1 MSWLCAITVKSVIIS
16 VAQTKVLSHWKIATC
31 MTSYSKLG
39 QLLRQCRSSSQNIGH
54 TVPTSALTKALSQ
67 WNRRTVSLSFCQTNR
82 INGGGKFGHV
92 VIQIHLTDL
101 IFCPSSRIWGRKHTT
116 VSKNGLFFDVVQ
128 ELTKPMHGSN
138 VRLYTDSAYSS
149 IKTFL
154 YLKKHSIFAS
164 GTCRQNILGLHPS
177 VKNAPKWMPWGSQ
190 RIFQDENDR
199 FLTCCLWFD
208 TKPC

>member
-1 MSWLCAITVKSVIIS
+1 
-16 VAQTKVLSHWKIATC
+16 

-39 QLLRQCRSSSQNIGH
+39 QLLRQCRSSSQSIGH
-54 TVPTSALTKALSQ
+54 MVPTSALTRVLSQ
-67 WNRRTVSLSFCQTNR
+67 MKSKDSVKQFLLNKPNKWGWKIWSCCDSDSPNRPYLLSF
-82 INGGGKFGHV
+82 IPYLGK
-92 VIQIHLTDL
+92 
-101 IFCPSSRIWGRKHTT
+101 KHTT

-128 ELTKPMHGSN
+128 ELTRPMHGSN

-177 VKNAPKWMPWGSQ
+177 VKNAPKRMPRGSQ
-190 RIFQDENDR
+190 RIFQDQNDR

-208 TKPC
+208 TKTC